1 MDYKALYRKWRPR
14 VFSEVI
20 GQEHVTDTLR
30 NQIVNGNVAHGYL
43 FSGIRGTGKTSI
55 AKIFARALN
64 CLDLNDG
71 NPCNKCEHCLAALS
85 DSAIDIIEIDAASNN
100 GVDDIRDLR
109 EKTKY
114 PPSKMKYKVYIIDEV
129 HMLSIGAFN
138 ALLKTLEEPPS
149 YVVFVFA
156 TTEIHKIP
164 ATIISRC
171 QKYELKRI
179 KQSDI
184 VGLMEKI
191 CIETGFTF
199 ENDAL
204 EEIAILSDGAARDS
218 LSILDQC
225 FSANIEKHINKEVIS
240 NVLGLVTDKIIYDL
254 VNAINDE
261 DAKSALYILNKVIVS
276 GKDIRRFINQ
286 LINYYRYLMLSKV
299 SVDLSEMIN
308 VSDDVLN
315 KVIDQGKE
323 TSLNLIIRSIN
334 ILTQVEI
341 DSKWSA
347 NSRVILEVGLIKIL
361 QPDLESSIEALSERI
376 EKLES
381 NKSRIVTQVVKS
393 DIEEIKIKVSK
404 VKPKEKEVQK
414 EIVEEISQVDYGNV
428 SDLSIEKSEQ
438 EDLWEDVLDLI
449 KKKKISTHAL
459 LLDGKFEGFISNCL
473 CISYD
478 DGYGFHLIAV
488 EKQEN
493 RKIVEEAVAEIYK
506 TQIRVKYVTKSE
518 IKSNDLSIEDN
529 KTNEEKLLKFVGDY
543 QNKLEFND

>member
-14 VFSEVI
+14 VFSEVL

-30 NQIVNGNVAHGYL
+30 NQIVNGNIAHGYL

-55 AKIFARALN
+55 AKIFARAVN
-64 CLDLNDG
+64 CLELSDG
-71 NPCNKCEHCLAALS
+71 NPCNKCENCLSALS

-114 PPSKMKYKVYIIDEV
+114 PPSKMRYKVYIIDEV

-179 KQSDI
+179 KQNDI
-184 VGLMEKI
+184 VALMEKI

-225 FSANIEKHINKEVIS
+225 FSANIEKHINKEVIL
-240 NVLGLVTDKIIYDL
+240 NVLGLVTDEIIYDL
-254 VNAINDE
+254 VNAINNE
-261 DAKSALYILNKVIVS
+261 DPKAALYILNKVIVS
-276 GKDIRRFINQ
+276 GKDIKRFINQ

-299 SVDLSEMIN
+299 SLDLSEMIN
-308 VSDDVLN
+308 VSDDMLN
-315 KVIDQGKE
+315 KILSQGKE

-381 NKSRIVTQVVKS
+381 NKARVITKVVKA
-393 DIEEIKIKVSK
+393 DIEEIKPKIPN
-404 VKPKEKEVQK
+404 VKHKEKEIKK
-414 EIVEEISQVDYGNV
+414 EIIEDVSYGNI
-428 SDLSIEKSEQ
+428 SDLSIEESEQ

-449 KKKKISTHAL
+449 KKRKISTHAL
-459 LLDGKFEGFISNCL
+459 LLDGKFEGFLNNCL
-473 CISYD
+473 CISYA

-488 EKQEN
+488 EKKEN
-493 RKIVEEAVAEIYK
+493 RKIVEDAVAEIYK
-506 TQIRVKYVTKSE
+506 THIRVKYVTKSE
-518 IKSNDLSIEDN
+518 IESNDLSIEDN
-529 KTNEEKLLKFVGDY
+529 KSNDEKLLKFVGDY
-543 QNKLEFND
+543 ENKLEFND

>member
-14 VFSEVI
+14 VFSEVL

-30 NQIVNGNVAHGYL
+30 NQIVNGNIAHGYL

-55 AKIFARALN
+55 AKIFARAVN
-64 CLDLNDG
+64 CLELSDG
-71 NPCNKCEHCLAALS
+71 NPCNKCENCLSALS

-114 PPSKMKYKVYIIDEV
+114 PPSKMRYKVYIIDEV

-179 KQSDI
+179 KQNDI
-184 VGLMEKI
+184 VALMEKI

-225 FSANIEKHINKEVIS
+225 FSANIEKHINKEVIL
-240 NVLGLVTDKIIYDL
+240 NVLGLVTDEIIYDL
-254 VNAINDE
+254 VNAINNE
-261 DAKSALYILNKVIVS
+261 DPKAALYILNKVIVS
-276 GKDIRRFINQ
+276 GKDIKRFINQ

-299 SVDLSEMIN
+299 SLDLSEMIN
-308 VSDDVLN
+308 VSDDMLN
-315 KVIDQGKE
+315 KILSQGKE

-381 NKSRIVTQVVKS
+381 NKARAITKVVKA
-393 DIEEIKIKVSK
+393 DIEEIKPKIPN
-404 VKPKEKEVQK
+404 VKHKEKEIKK
-414 EIVEEISQVDYGNV
+414 EIIEDVSYGNI
-428 SDLSIEKSEQ
+428 SDLSIEESEQ

-449 KKKKISTHAL
+449 KKRKISTHAL
-459 LLDGKFEGFISNCL
+459 LLDGKFEGFLNNCL
-473 CISYD
+473 CISYA

-488 EKQEN
+488 EK
-493 RKIVEEAVAEIYK
+493 KK
-506 TQIRVKYVTKSE
+506 TGK
-518 IKSNDLSIEDN
+518 
-529 KTNEEKLLKFVGDY
+529 
-543 QNKLEFND
+543 